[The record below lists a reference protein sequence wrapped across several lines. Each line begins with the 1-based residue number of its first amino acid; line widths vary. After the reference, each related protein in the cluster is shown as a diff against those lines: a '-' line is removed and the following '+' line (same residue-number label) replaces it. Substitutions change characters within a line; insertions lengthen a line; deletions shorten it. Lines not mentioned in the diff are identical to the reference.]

1 MLKLILEYDEV
12 NAMNGQ
18 ILIIISFVV
27 ISIIVIFVSLH
38 LIRKYEVKK
47 YRNMIRKLEID
58 KNLVSSTPVPLE
70 LSKVEPIIKND
81 KIEEKYFKWQE
92 KFDSIIKEELPQI
105 DDMLIELDLYID
117 KKDYKNF
124 IYKLAKTEMQIY
136 KAREEA
142 LHLIDEIR
150 EITLS
155 EEKYRNIVIKLK
167 TKYRSLNKEF
177 IDHKNMYDE
186 IQDAIA
192 LQLENIEKRFLD
204 FEKVMEKNE
213 YSEVVH
219 IVKALDSMIDH
230 MGIIVEE
237 VPDLMLMTKQLIPK
251 RMKEIK
257 NTVSEMESQGFPL
270 EYLNIDYNL
279 EEISRNTDIILDKVR
294 VLNLEDCMFEL
305 KTMLEYLD
313 SLFVDFEK
321 ERLSRK
327 VYEEIERDF
336 SKKLE
341 KTNKIVKD
349 IYNQLDD
356 IKKLYDLND
365 SDLEIIDEVNK
376 TLVVINDDY
385 KKVLGKVTSNST
397 PYSILHKDI
406 EDLTIRLKRM
416 EDDLDISLK
425 SLGNMYDDE
434 LRAREQLEEIQEFL
448 KQSKNK
454 MRGYKL
460 PIITDNYFVQLSEAN
475 DAILEVIKELE
486 KKPIVIKTLNTRVDT
501 ARDLV
506 LKLYN
511 TTNEMIKTAQLV
523 EMTIVYGNRYRS
535 YYSEIDSGLKEAEE
549 KYYKGEYKV
558 ALDIAIKTTS
568 LVDAD
573 IYTKLLAVYDQ

>member
-1 MLKLILEYDEV
+1 
-12 NAMNGQ
+12 MNGQ
-18 ILIIISFVV
+18 ILIIISFIVF
-27 ISIIVIFVSLH
+27 SIIVVLVSLH
-38 LIRKYEVKK
+38 FIRRFEVKK
-47 YRNMIRKLEID
+47 YRNMAKNLEIE
-58 KNLVSSTPVPLE
+58 KNMIASTPVPLE

-81 KIEEKYFKWQE
+81 KMEEKFNKWQE
-92 KFDSIIKEELPQI
+92 KFDFIKEQLLPQI

-117 KKDYKNF
+117 KRDYENCVYR
-124 IYKLAKTEMQIY
+124 IAKVEMEIY
-136 KAREEA
+136 KAREAAE
-142 LHLIDEIR
+142 HLLDEIKD
-150 EITLS
+150 ITLS
-155 EEKYRNIVIKLK
+155 EEKYRNIVTKLK
-167 TKYRSLNKEF
+167 TKYRKLNKEF
-177 IDHKNMYDE
+177 IDHKSMYDE
-186 IQDAIA
+186 IQDAIS

-204 FEKVMEKNE
+204 FEKAMDKNE

-230 MGIIVEE
+230 MSIIVEE
-237 VPDLMLMTKQLIPK
+237 VPDLMLMAKQLIPN

-257 NTVSEMESQGFPL
+257 ENVLELTNKGYPL
-270 EYLNIDYNL
+270 DYLNIDYNL
-279 EEISRNTDIILDKVR
+279 EETSKNTGILLDKIR

-336 SKKLE
+336 SKKIN
-341 KTNKIVKD
+341 KTNNVVKD

-356 IKKLYDLND
+356 IKKMYDLND
-365 SDLEIIDEVNK
+365 SDLEIIDQVNK

-385 KKVLGKVTSNST
+385 KKVLAKVGASSS
-397 PYSILHKDI
+397 PYSMLHKEI
-406 EDLTIRLKRM
+406 EDLTIRLKSM
-416 EDDLDISLK
+416 EDDLDVALK

-434 LRAREQLEEIQEFL
+434 LRAREQLEEIQKFL
-448 KQSKNK
+448 KDSKNK
-454 MRGYKL
+454 MRSYKL

-486 KKPIVIKTLNTRVDT
+486 KKPIVINTLNTRVDT

-511 TTNEMIKTAQLV
+511 TTNEMIKTAQLA
-523 EMTIVYGNRYRS
+523 EMTIVYGNRYRIN
-535 YYSEIDSGLKEAEE
+535 YHEIDAGLTEAEN
-549 KYYKGEYKV
+549 KFYKGDYKK

-568 LVDAD
+568 IVDED
-573 IYTKLLAVYDQ
+573 IYSKLLAIYDK